1 MKFLFAVLLVT
12 IVSVPIPKAQELYSL
27 EACFDSYSQGTY
39 CFVDMEGTTYQF
51 QDMEPIAME
60 KYDLTDGNYQ
70 GRMFTVAY
78 RVEISVYEEGEEEEE
93 QEGQEE
99 EVQDEEEQEEE
110 DDGEQDEYRENIIV
124 DLEIVG

>member
-1 MKFLFAVLLVT
+1 MKTLFIVLFVT
-12 IVSVPIPKAQELYSL
+12 ILSFPFPRVQDLYSL
-27 EACFDSYSQGTY
+27 EACFDSYAQGTY

-51 QDMEPIAME
+51 QDMDPIAME

-70 GRMFTVAY
+70 GRMFTVVY
-78 RVEISVYEEGEEEEE
+78 RVEISVNEDGEEEEE

-110 DDGEQDEYRENIIV
+110 DDGEQDGYRENIIV

>member
-1 MKFLFAVLLVT
+1 MKSLFIVLLVT
-12 IVSVPIPKAQELYSL
+12 ILSFPTPRVQELYSL
-27 EACFDSYSQGTY
+27 EACFDSYYEGIY
-39 CFVDMEGTTYQF
+39 CFVDIEGTTYQF

-60 KYDLTDGNYQ
+60 KYDLTNGNYQ

-78 RVEISVYEEGEEEEE
+78 RVEISVYEEEEEE

-99 EVQDEEEQEEE
+99 EIQDEKEQEEE
-110 DDGEQDEYRENIIV
+110 DDGEQNEYRENIIV